1 MSKGI
6 TGTCFFRR
14 EGKAMFIL
22 KDNETWFSKIQE
34 YTLHPEYEYATYNTI
49 ALVELD
55 YKDNGKK
62 LNDFFPVWINTLKN
76 VIKQISLFIFIY

>member
-1 MSKGI
+1 
-6 TGTCFFRR
+6 
-14 EGKAMFIL
+14 MFIL

-55 YKDNGKK
+55 YEDNGKK
-62 LNDFFPVWINTLKN
+62 LNVFFLKCGLTLSKMLKKKL
-76 VIKQISLFIFIY
+76 VCLYFFIKRYLFRYFLPIYIL